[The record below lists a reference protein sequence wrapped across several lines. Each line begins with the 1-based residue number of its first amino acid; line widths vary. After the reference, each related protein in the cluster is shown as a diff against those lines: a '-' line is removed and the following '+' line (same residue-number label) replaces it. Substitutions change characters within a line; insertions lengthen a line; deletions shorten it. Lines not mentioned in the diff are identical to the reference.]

1 MIALANDSATEKLR
15 VWYVEAV
22 DNESK
27 IESALSL
34 IKEISVDHP
43 IVLAYQGA
51 FEALKA
57 KHVWSPYTKLECLN
71 QGQNILRKAIQKDP
85 DNVEIRFLRFS
96 INHYLPDFLRD
107 SSELILDKK
116 TIYQNIETSIKN
128 GLTSKVVHT
137 IAQFMIDSKR
147 CTFKEKQ
154 LFTKLVK

>member
-27 IESALSL
+27 IEAALSL
-34 IKEISVDHP
+34 IKDVNTEHP
-43 IVLAYQGA
+43 VVLAYKGA

-71 QGQNILRKAIQKDP
+71 LGQSILKKAIQKDP

-116 TIYQNIETSIKN
+116 TIYQNIEAGIKN
-128 GLTSKVVHT
+128 GLSQDVVHT
-137 IAQFMIDSKR
+137 IAQFLIDSKR
-147 CTFKEKQ
+147 CTFKERQ
-154 LFTKLVK
+154 LFTKLAK